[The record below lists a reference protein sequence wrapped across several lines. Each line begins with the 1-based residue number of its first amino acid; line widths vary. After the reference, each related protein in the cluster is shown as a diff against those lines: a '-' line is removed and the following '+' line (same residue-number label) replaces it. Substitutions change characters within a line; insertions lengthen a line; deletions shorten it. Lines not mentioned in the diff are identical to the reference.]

1 MNYIGLDKLILEA
14 LAEDL
19 GTGDI
24 TTESCIP
31 EDAVSTGY
39 FRAKMDGVFC
49 GMAVLER
56 VFRLVDEKV
65 TVTPLISDGDRVKKG
80 DNIARISGP
89 SRSVLCGER
98 VALNLVQHMSGIAT
112 ATSAAVKAVEGT
124 GAVIVDTRKMTPG
137 LRVLE
142 KYAVKAGGGRNHR
155 FNLADGILIK
165 DNHIVAAGGIAQAI
179 SAVRRNAPHTLKI
192 EIETE
197 TMDQVRQALDAGAD
211 IIMLDN
217 MSVEDMR
224 ACVKLI
230 DHRAVTEASGNMG
243 ERDLREVAETG
254 VDIISIGALTHSV
267 AALDISLKFTE

>member
-1 MNYIGLDKLILEA
+1 MNYIGLDKLILDA

-31 EDAVSTGY
+31 ESARSEGR

-49 GMAVLER
+49 GMEVLCR
-56 VFRLVDEKV
+56 VFRLVDPRV
-65 TVTPLISDGDRVKKG
+65 TVTPLVSDGDLVKKG
-80 DNIARISGP
+80 QDLASISGP
-89 SRSVLCGER
+89 SRSILAGER
-98 VALNLVQHMSGIAT
+98 VALNLIQHMSGVAT
-112 ATSAAVKAVEGT
+112 ATRKAVDSVAGT

-155 FNLADGILIK
+155 FNLADGVLVK
-165 DNHIVAAGGIAQAI
+165 DNHIVASGGIGKAVE
-179 SAVRRNAPHTLKI
+179 AVRRNAPHTLKI
-192 EIETE
+192 EVEAETV
-197 TMDQVRQALDAGAD
+197 DQVCECLEAGAD

-217 MSVEDMR
+217 MSIDDMR
-224 ACVKLI
+224 TCVELI
-230 DHRAVTEASGNMG
+230 NRRAITEASGNMG
-243 ERDLREVAETG
+243 ERDLRAVADTG

-267 AALDISLKFTE
+267 VALDISLKFTK

>member
-1 MNYIGLDKLILEA
+1 MNYIGLDKLIMEA

-31 EDAVSTGY
+31 EDAVSTGC

-80 DNIARISGP
+80 DDIARISGP
-89 SRSVLCGER
+89 SRGVLCGER

-142 KYAVKAGGGRNHR
+142 KYAVKASSSWYPR
-155 FNLADGILIK
+155 
-165 DNHIVAAGGIAQAI
+165 
-179 SAVRRNAPHTLKI
+179 
-192 EIETE
+192 
-197 TMDQVRQALDAGAD
+197 
-211 IIMLDN
+211 
-217 MSVEDMR
+217 
-224 ACVKLI
+224 
-230 DHRAVTEASGNMG
+230 
-243 ERDLREVAETG
+243 
-254 VDIISIGALTHSV
+254 
-267 AALDISLKFTE
+267 